1 MDIKKIIAELQ
12 KWQEE
17 DKENRGLVI
26 LANERVTISEGGGEC
41 ACSLTAGVVGPELL
55 LKSAIKVGFMEN
67 KDLAYLLQG
76 VEKESIHDLTSQI
89 NKDTTIS

>member
-1 MDIKKIIAELQ
+1 MDIKEIIAELQ
-12 KWQEE
+12 KWQGE

-26 LANERVTISEGGGEC
+26 LANERIASEGGGEC
-41 ACSLTAGVVGPELL
+41 ACSLTTGVVGPESL

-76 VEKESIHDLTSQI
+76 AEKEITQNH
-89 NKDTTIS
+89 KDTTIS